1 MPAHSI
7 IVYDGLSLSNDV
19 IITELTITNTKTNTQ
34 THTHHLCCQC
44 QIIHCIKITC
54 PYNINTPF
62 LWLGEV
68 HVPSLVL
75 FFCLRTQQE
84 AQQHTAMTN
93 PTTRTNADTA
103 IMMNT
108 YRGGDVGG
116 ATEVGVADVVAVG
129 MYFAV
134 DKRANIKR
142 WLKLLRHFQL
152 RGGSD

>member
-19 IITELTITNTKTNTQ
+19 IITELTITNTKTNTH
-34 THTHHLCCQC
+34 THTHSHHLCHQC
-44 QIIHCIKITC
+44 QNNTSRSHAPT
-54 PYNINTPF
+54 NTPF

-75 FFCLRTQQE
+75 FFCLRTQQQ

-103 IMMNT
+103 IMMST

-116 ATEVGVADVVAVG
+116 ATEVGVADVVVVG